1 MKIGIIGGG
10 NMGLALFKGMTKSG
24 EYDER
29 DFIISDINEKTLEN
43 IKKNFDPDVTNVNAY
58 LVEHSDIIV
67 LAVVPN
73 MIETVL
79 TEIDRTLSS
88 DHIIIS
94 FAAGVEIARLTSYLT
109 DKSLKIVR
117 AMPNI
122 PMSVGKGMT
131 SVAFNDN
138 CTDEDKDTVFKI
150 FNSCGIVKE
159 QEERLFNLM
168 TALTGSGPA
177 LIFVFLEALADG
189 AVKCGLSRDDA
200 YLAAAQLMN
209 GSSNLFLESKTHPGI
224 LKDNVCS
231 PGGTAIEAIATLE
244 KNSFRYAV
252 IEAIEKCAEKAG
264 KM

>member
-10 NMGLALFKGMTKSG
+10 NMGLALLKGMTKSG
-24 EYDER
+24 EFDER
-29 DFIISDINEKTLEN
+29 EFIISDINEKTLEK
-43 IKKNFDPDVTNVNAY
+43 IKLNYDSKTTNDNNY
-58 LVEHSDIIV
+58 LVENSEIIV

-79 TEIDRTLSS
+79 AEVDSKLSS
-88 DHIIIS
+88 DQIIIS
-94 FAAGVEIARLTSYLT
+94 FAAGVKIERLASYLSE
-109 DKSLKIVR
+109 KSIKIVR

-138 CTDEDKDTVFKI
+138 CTEEDKETVFKI

-159 QEERLFNLM
+159 MEERLFNLM

-177 LIFVFLEALADG
+177 LVFVFLEALADG

-200 YLAAAQLMN
+200 YLAAAQVMN
-209 GSSNLFLESKTHPGI
+209 GSSNLYLESRTHPGV

-231 PGGTAIEAIATLE
+231 PGGTAIEAVTALE

-264 KM
+264 KL